1 MMKRSEINRIIRATV
16 DFLNEQKF
24 YLPKFAYWTLDEW
37 KNKGEEIREIIDNQL
52 GWDITD
58 YGSGD
63 FSKVGLIHF
72 TIRNG
77 NIRDLAK
84 GGKNYCEKVLI
95 MEEGQLVPTHH
106 HYSKTEDI
114 INRGGGILMIQLFN
128 VSENDQ
134 KNEEPVSISM
144 DGIRKTFKAG
154 TAVKLEPGDSITL
167 TPEHYHKFWVKK
179 GGGKVLIGEVSS
191 VNDDY
196 SDNKFIEEVKRFGDI
211 VEDEEPLYLLYDDY
225 KKYIEI

>member
-1 MMKRSEINRIIRATV
+1 MKRSEINRIIRETV

-24 YLPKFAYWTLDEW
+24 YLPKFAYWTVEDW
-37 KNKGEEIREIIDNQL
+37 KSKGGEIREIIDNQL

-63 FSKVGLIHF
+63 FSKIGLIHF

-77 NIRDLAK
+77 NMKDLAK

-95 MEEGQLVPTHH
+95 MEEGQVVPTHH

-134 KNEEPVSISM
+134 KNDEPVSILM
-144 DGIRKTFKAG
+144 DGIRKTFRAG
-154 TAVKLEPGDSITL
+154 TAVELEPGDSITL
-167 TPEHYHKFWVKK
+167 TPKHYHKFWVKE

-196 SDNKFIEEVKRFGDI
+196 GDNKFIDEVKRFGEI
-211 VEDEEPLYLLYDDY
+211 HEDEELLYLLYDDY
-225 KKYIEI
+225 EKYLKI